1 MIILT
6 VWGLAWMKQTTSVT
20 FQPMSVWRVTTHNH
34 FNPKTI
40 LDIKFL
46 IRIFLSDF
54 ACCVTLSEDVVFLNP
69 CQAPE
74 VLLGQERP
82 TLFSDIWSVS
92 AAILQWLTEYPP
104 WNMQD
109 LCERYR
115 FRENRQLYALQVTLG
130 NIINQ
135 TKNIKKPSLSATLL
149 LSEQSII
156 MDPSNRR

>member
-1 MIILT
+1 MQIRL
-6 VWGLAWMKQTTSVT
+6 WSYLQFGGFAWLKQTTSVT

-82 TLFSDIWSVS
+82 TLFSDIWAVS

-115 FRENRQLYALQVTLG
+115 FRENRQLYALQV
-130 NIINQ
+130 INVTDDSEVVMKTSAWRRQ
-135 TKNIKKPSLSATLL
+135 RRPSTTELL
-149 LSEQSII
+149 
-156 MDPSNRR
+156 